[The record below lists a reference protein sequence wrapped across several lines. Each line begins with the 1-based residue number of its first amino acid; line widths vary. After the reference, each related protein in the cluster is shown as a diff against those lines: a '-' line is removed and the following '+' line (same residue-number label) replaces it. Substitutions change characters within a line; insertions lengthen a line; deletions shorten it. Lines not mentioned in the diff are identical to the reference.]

1 MKKHNKYTRIIR
13 HFLMRDDHIERA
25 AFFWNAFAAVT
36 NAFQTMVLLL
46 IITRLGNMN
55 DASIFVMAYAI
66 GNLMLNIGKYGARQF
81 QVTDAAEKYSF
92 EEYARSR
99 YATMLLMLLGSAAY
113 LGYGIVVNNYSA
125 EKIGIV
131 VLICLLKGLEALE
144 DVYHGRMQQMGR
156 LDVSG
161 RIFGIRMAVFI
172 AQFGIFYIATQHL
185 LFSCAASVLVTF
197 VLFLVLNFS
206 VFDVFRPGQKQGV
219 PKNHW
224 RGILVECFPL
234 CLCVSLN
241 MYITNAPKYT
251 IDAVVSDEEQ
261 AYFNIIFMAVFVIG
275 MVSSFIFQPLLK
287 WMGEIWEKRE
297 HNKFFVLVMKLIAVT
312 AAGDIVILAAGCLIG
327 CEVLGWMYGIDL
339 SSYKGQLAVFLLSG
353 GMIAL
358 QNLFLMAITVIRC
371 QKYMVY
377 GYIVTAAGML
387 LMGKHILM
395 RHGLIGLDWFYFF
408 MLAVLTIYCAV
419 ITFAGIKRQSRRQGE
434 KEGQIN

>member
-1 MKKHNKYTRIIR
+1 M
-13 HFLMRDDHIERA
+13 
-25 AFFWNAFAAVT
+25 
-36 NAFQTMVLLL
+36 
-46 IITRLGNMN
+46 
-55 DASIFVMAYAI
+55 
-66 GNLMLNIGKYGARQF
+66 
-81 QVTDAAEKYSF
+81 
-92 EEYARSR
+92 
-99 YATMLLMLLGSAAY
+99 
-113 LGYGIVVNNYSA
+113 
-125 EKIGIV
+125 
-131 VLICLLKGLEALE
+131 
-144 DVYHGRMQQMGR
+144 
-156 LDVSG
+156 
-161 RIFGIRMAVFI
+161 
-172 AQFGIFYIATQHL
+172 
-185 LFSCAASVLVTF
+185 
-197 VLFLVLNFS
+197 
-206 VFDVFRPGQKQGV
+206 
-219 PKNHW
+219 
-224 RGILVECFPL
+224 ECFPL